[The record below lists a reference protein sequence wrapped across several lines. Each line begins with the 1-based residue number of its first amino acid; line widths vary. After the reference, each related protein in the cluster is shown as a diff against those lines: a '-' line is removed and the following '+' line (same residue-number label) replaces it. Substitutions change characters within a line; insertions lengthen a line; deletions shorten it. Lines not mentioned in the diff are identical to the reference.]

1 MQPGKTD
8 MDLEPIREKIDQLDK
23 TLVDLLNQRLA
34 LAAEIGRVKRNA
46 GGQIYVAEREDA
58 VMRKVTGQNQGPIR
72 NEALRAIY
80 REIMSAAIAL
90 EKPLMIA
97 YLGPEASNTHAAALK
112 KFGASVDYHAMATV
126 SDIFT
131 AVEKGETDYAV
142 IPIENSTEG
151 SVREALDSF
160 VESELKIVAQI
171 YLEISHALI
180 SNSPLE
186 AIERVYSKDQALAQ
200 CRHWLQRHLPHA
212 QLVDAPS
219 TSRAVQLAKQENGTA
234 AVAGE
239 LAAEHYGVPIV
250 QRNIQDKADNTTR
263 FFVIGRQPS
272 GPVGGGKDL
281 TSLLVSLG
289 DEAAS
294 HSGALL
300 KMLMPLAEKGI
311 NLSKIESRPSKK
323 RPWDYYFFLDVTGHY
338 DDPGMKTALS
348 ELKRFCPLVKWL
360 GSYPAVS

>member
-1 MQPGKTD
+1 
-8 MDLEPIREKIDQLDK
+8 MDLSAIRAQIDKLDGE
-23 TLVDLLNQRLA
+23 LVRILNERLT
-34 LAAEIGRVKRNA
+34 LAAEIGKLKRSQ

-58 VMRKVTGQNQGPIR
+58 VLRKVTGQNEGPIK

-160 VESELKIVAQI
+160 VESDLKIVAQI

-180 SNSPLE
+180 SNSRLE
-186 AIERVYSKDQALAQ
+186 EIERVYSKDQALAQ

-219 TSRAVQLAKQENGTA
+219 TSRAVQMAKDERGVA
-234 AVAGE
+234 AIAGE
-239 LAAEHYGVPIV
+239 LAAEHYGVPV
-250 QRNIQDKADNTTR
+250 VERNIQDKADNTTR
-263 FFVIGRQPS
+263 FFVIGKKAS
-272 GPVGGGKDL
+272 GAVGGGKDL

-300 KMLMPLAEKGI
+300 KMLMPLANRGI

-338 DDPGMKTALS
+338 DDPNMKSAVA
-348 ELKRFCPLVKWL
+348 ELRTFCPLVKWM
-360 GSYPAVS
+360 GSYPAAS

>member
-1 MQPGKTD
+1 
-8 MDLEPIREKIDQLDK
+8 MDLHSIREQIDRLDGQL
-23 TLVDLLNQRLA
+23 VQLLNERLT
-34 LAAEIGRVKRNA
+34 LAAEIGKLKRSQ

-58 VMRKVTGQNQGPIR
+58 VLRKVTAQNQGPIKQ
-72 NEALRAIY
+72 EALRAIY

-112 KFGASVDYHAMATV
+112 KFGASVDYHGMATV

-160 VESELKIVAQI
+160 IESDLKIVAQI
-171 YLEISHALI
+171 HLEISHALI
-180 SNSPLE
+180 SNSKLE
-186 AIERVYSKDQALAQ
+186 EIERVYSKDQALAQ

-212 QLVDAPS
+212 QLVDSPS
-219 TSRAVQLAKQENGTA
+219 TSRAVQLAKQEPGSA
-234 AVAGE
+234 AIAGE

-250 QRNIQDKADNTTR
+250 ERNIQDKADNTTR
-263 FFVIGRQPS
+263 FFVIGRKAS
-272 GPVGGGKDL
+272 GSVGNGKDI
-281 TSLLVSLG
+281 SSFAISLG
-289 DEAAS
+289 DQAS
-294 HSGALL
+294 ANPGALL
-300 KMLMPLAEKGI
+300 KMLMPMAERGI

-323 RPWDYYFFLDVTGHY
+323 RPWDYYFFIDVTGHY
-338 DDPGMKTALS
+338 DDPKMKEALA
-348 ELKRFCPLVKWL
+348 ELQKFCPLVKWL
-360 GSYPAVS
+360 GSYPAAS

>member
-1 MQPGKTD
+1 MELGH
-8 MDLEPIREKIDQLDK
+8 IRHQIDALDK
-23 TLVDLLNQRLA
+23 QLVEVLNERLK
-34 LAAEIGRVKRNA
+34 LAAEIGKVKRSA

-58 VMRKVTGQNQGPIR
+58 VLRKVTAQNQGPIK

-80 REIMSAAIAL
+80 REVMSAAIAL
-90 EKPLMIA
+90 EKPLLIA

-160 VESELKIVAQI
+160 VESDLKIVAQI
-171 YLEISHALI
+171 YLEINHALI
-180 SNSPLE
+180 SNSPLDK
-186 AIERVYSKDQALAQ
+186 IERVYSKDQALAQ

-212 QLVDAPS
+212 QLIDAPS
-219 TSRAVQLAKQENGTA
+219 TSRAVQIARQEAGTA

-239 LAAEHYGVPIV
+239 LAAEHYGVPILE
-250 QRNIQDKADNTTR
+250 RNIQDKADNTTR
-263 FFVIGRQPS
+263 FFVIGRQAS
-272 GPVGGGKDL
+272 GPVGNGKDI

-289 DEAAS
+289 DEAAA

-300 KMLMPLAEKGI
+300 RMLMPLAERGI
-311 NLSKIESRPSKK
+311 NLSKVESRPSKK
-323 RPWDYYFFLDVTGHY
+323 RPWDYYFFLDVTGHF
-338 DDPGMKTALS
+338 DDPNMKAALS
-348 ELKRFCPLVKWL
+348 ELKKFCPMVKWL

>member
-1 MQPGKTD
+1 
-8 MDLEPIREKIDQLDK
+8 MDLHTIREKIDELDSR
-23 TLVDLLNQRLA
+23 LVAVLNERLQ
-34 LAAEIGRVKRNA
+34 LAAEIGKLKRSQ

-58 VMRKVTGQNQGPIR
+58 VFRKVIARNQGPIK

-160 VESELKIVAQI
+160 VESDLKIVAQI

-186 AIERVYSKDQALAQ
+186 LIERVYSKDQALAQ

-219 TSRAVQLAKQENGTA
+219 TSRAVQMAKLEAGTA
-234 AVAGE
+234 AIAGE
-239 LAAEHYGVPIV
+239 LAAEHYGVAV
-250 QRNIQDKADNTTR
+250 VERNIQDKADNTTR
-263 FFVIGRQPS
+263 FFVIGRKAS

-300 KMLMPLAEKGI
+300 KMLMPLAERGI

-338 DDPGMKTALS
+338 EDAGMREAIA
-348 ELKRFCPLVKWL
+348 ELKKFCPMVKWL
-360 GSYPAVS
+360 GSYPGVS

>member
-1 MQPGKTD
+1 MS
-8 MDLEPIREKIDQLDK
+8 LEPIREKIDALDK
-23 TLVDLLNQRLA
+23 QLVTLVNERLA
-34 LAAEIGRVKRNA
+34 LAGEIGKIKRSQ

-58 VMRKVTGQNQGPIR
+58 VIRKVTKQNEGPIK
-72 NEALRAIY
+72 NEALQAIY

-90 EKPLMIA
+90 EKPLLIA
-97 YLGPEASNTHAAALK
+97 YLGPEATNTHLAAMK
-112 KFGASVDYHAMATV
+112 KFGASVDYHAMASI

-151 SVREALDSF
+151 SVRETLDSF
-160 VESELKIVAQI
+160 VESDLKIVAQI

-186 AIERVYSKDQALAQ
+186 EIERVYSKDQALAQ

-219 TSRAVQLAKQENGTA
+219 TSRAVQFAKEEPGTA
-234 AVAGE
+234 AIAGE
-239 LAAEHYGVPIV
+239 MAAEHYGVPVIE
-250 QRNIQDKADNTTR
+250 RNIQDKADNTTR
-263 FFVIGRQPS
+263 FFVLGKKAS
-272 GPVGGGKDL
+272 GPVGGGKDQ
-281 TSLLVSLG
+281 TSFLISLG
-289 DEAAS
+289 DDAAS

-300 KMLMPLAEKGI
+300 KMLMPLAERGI
-311 NLSKIESRPSKK
+311 NMSKIESRPSKK
-323 RPWDYYFFLDVTGHY
+323 RPWDYYFFLDVTGHH
-338 DDPGMKTALS
+338 DDENMKQALA
-348 ELKRFCPLVKWL
+348 ELRKFCRVKWL

>member
-1 MQPGKTD
+1 
-8 MDLEPIREKIDQLDK
+8 MDLNPIREKIDALDHQL
-23 TLVDLLNQRLA
+23 VEIINRRLE
-34 LAAEIGRVKRNA
+34 LAAEIGRIKRST
-46 GGQIYVAEREDA
+46 GGEIYVPEREDA
-58 VMRKVTGQNQGPIR
+58 VMRKVTSDNQGPIK

-97 YLGPEASNTHAAALK
+97 YLGPEATNTHAAAMK

-131 AVEKGETDYAV
+131 AVEKGEADYAV

-160 VESELKIVAQI
+160 VESDLEIVAQI
-171 YLEISHALI
+171 YLEVTHALI
-180 SNSPLE
+180 TNSPLE
-186 AIERVYSKDQALAQ
+186 KITKVYSKDQALAQ

-212 QLVDAPS
+212 QLIDASS
-219 TSRAVQLAKQENGTA
+219 TSRAVQIARDEAGTA

-239 LAAEHYGVPIV
+239 LAGQHYGVPV
-250 QRNIQDKADNTTR
+250 LVKNIQDKADNTTR
-263 FFVIGRQPS
+263 FFVIGRKPA
-272 GPVGGGKDL
+272 GPVGGGKDISSFL
-281 TSLLVSLG
+281 ISLG

-300 KMLMPLAEKGI
+300 KMLMPMAERGV

-323 RPWDYYFFLDVTGHY
+323 RPWDYYFFIDVTGHF
-338 DDPGMKTALS
+338 DDPSMKEALAD
-348 ELKRFCPLVKWL
+348 LKKFCPLVKWL
-360 GSYPAVS
+360 GSYPAVN

>member
-1 MQPGKTD
+1 
-8 MDLEPIREKIDQLDK
+8 MDLAKIREQIDGLDQQLVK
-23 TLVDLLNQRLA
+23 TLNERLT
-34 LAAEIGRVKRNA
+34 LAAEIGKLKRSQ

-58 VMRKVTGQNQGPIR
+58 VLRKVVDLNTGPIKD
-72 NEALRAIY
+72 EALRAIY

-90 EKPLMIA
+90 EKPLVIA
-97 YLGPEASNTHAAALK
+97 YLGPEATNTHAAAMK
-112 KFGASVDYHAMATV
+112 KFGASVNYHAMATI

-160 VESELKIVAQI
+160 VESDLKIVAQI
-171 YLEISHALI
+171 YLEVTHALI
-180 SNSPLE
+180 SSTPFEN
-186 AIERVYSKDQALAQ
+186 IEKVYSKDIALAQ

-212 QLVDAPS
+212 QLIDAPS
-219 TSRAVQLAKQENGTA
+219 TSRAVQIAKDTPGTA

-239 LAAEHYGVPIV
+239 LAAQFYGVPVIEK
-250 QRNIQDKADNTTR
+250 NIQDKADNTTR
-263 FFVIGRQPS
+263 FFVLGKRPS
-272 GPVGGGKDL
+272 GPVGNGRDM
-281 TSLLVSLG
+281 TSFIISLG

-300 KMLMPLAEKGI
+300 KMLMPLANRGI

-323 RPWDYYFFLDVTGHY
+323 RPWDYFFFIDVTGHY
-338 DDPGMKTALS
+338 EDESMKEALV
-348 ELKRFCPLVKWL
+348 ELKRFCPMVKWL
-360 GSYPAVS
+360 GSYPVAN

>member
-1 MQPGKTD
+1 MS
-8 MDLEPIREKIDQLDK
+8 LEPIREKIDRLDAQLV
-23 TLVDLLNQRLA
+23 TLINERLA
-34 LAAEIGRVKRNA
+34 LAGEIGKIKRKE

-58 VMRKVTGQNQGPIR
+58 VIRKVTKQNEGPIK
-72 NEALRAIY
+72 NEALQAIY

-90 EKPLMIA
+90 EQPLVIA
-97 YLGPEASNTHAAALK
+97 YLGPEASNTHAAAMK
-112 KFGASVDYHAMATV
+112 KFGASVNYHALATIG
-126 SDIFT
+126 DIFT

-151 SVREALDSF
+151 SVRETLDSF
-160 VESELKIVAQI
+160 VESDLKIVAQI

-180 SNSPLE
+180 SNSPRE
-186 AIERVYSKDQALAQ
+186 GIERVYSKDQAIAQ

-219 TSRAVQLAKQENGTA
+219 TSRAVQFAKDEPGA
-234 AVAGE
+234 AAIASE
-239 LAAEHYGVPIV
+239 LAAEHYGVPVIE
-250 QRNIQDKADNTTR
+250 RNIQDKADNTTR
-263 FFVIGRQPS
+263 FFVLGKKAS

-281 TSLLVSLG
+281 TSFLVSLG

-300 KMLMPLAEKGI
+300 KMLMPLAERGI

-323 RPWDYYFFLDVTGHY
+323 RPWDYYFFLDVTGHF
-338 DDPGMKTALS
+338 DDANMKEALT
-348 ELKRFCPLVKWL
+348 ELKKFCPMVKWL
-360 GSYPAVS
+360 GSYPAAN

>member
-1 MQPGKTD
+1 MS
-8 MDLEPIREKIDQLDK
+8 LEPIRQKIDELDK
-23 TLVDLLNQRLA
+23 QLVTIINERLA
-34 LAAEIGRVKRNA
+34 LAAEIGKIKRKE

-58 VMRKVTGQNQGPIR
+58 VQRKVTGQNDGPIK
-72 NEALRAIY
+72 NEALKAIY

-90 EKPLMIA
+90 EKPLLIA
-97 YLGPEASNTHAAALK
+97 YLGPEASNTHAAAMK
-112 KFGASVDYHAMATV
+112 KFGASVDYHAMATIG
-126 SDIFT
+126 DIFT

-151 SVREALDSF
+151 SVREALDNF
-160 VESELKIVAQI
+160 VESDLKIVAQI
-171 YLEISHALI
+171 HLEISHCLI
-180 SNSPLE
+180 SNSPLDE
-186 AIERVYSKDQALAQ
+186 IERVYSKDQALAQ

-219 TSRAVQLAKQENGTA
+219 TSRAVQFAKDEPGTA

-239 LAAEHYGVPIV
+239 LAAEHYGVPVIEK
-250 QRNIQDKADNTTR
+250 NIQDKADNTTR
-263 FFVIGRQPS
+263 FFVLGKKPS
-272 GPVGGGKDL
+272 GSAGSGKDI
-281 TSLLVSLG
+281 TSFLVSLG

-300 KMLMPLAEKGI
+300 KMLMPLAERGI

-338 DDPGMKTALS
+338 DDAAMKEALA
-348 ELKRFCPLVKWL
+348 ELKKFCPLVKWL
-360 GSYPAVS
+360 GSYPVAS

>member
-1 MQPGKTD
+1 MNLG
-8 MDLEPIREKIDQLDK
+8 PIREKIDVLDRQL
-23 TLVDLLNQRLA
+23 VELLNERLA
-34 LAAEIGRVKRNA
+34 LAAEIGKVKRSE

-58 VMRKVTGQNQGPIR
+58 VLRKVTGQNQGPIKH
-72 NEALRAIY
+72 EALRAIY

-90 EKPLMIA
+90 EKPLVIA

-112 KFGASVDYHAMATV
+112 KFGASVNYHAMATV

-160 VESELKIVAQI
+160 VESDLKIVAQI
-171 YLEISHALI
+171 YLEINHALI
-180 SNSPLE
+180 SNSALE
-186 AIERVYSKDQALAQ
+186 EIERVYSKDQALAQ

-219 TSRAVQLAKQENGTA
+219 TSRAVQLAKQEPGTA

-239 LAAEHYGVPIV
+239 LAAEHYGMPVV
-250 QRNIQDKADNTTR
+250 ARNIQDKADNTTR
-263 FFVIGRQPS
+263 FFVIGKKAS

-300 KMLMPLAEKGI
+300 KMLMPLAQRGI

-338 DDPGMKTALS
+338 EDAATKDAIA
-348 ELKRFCPLVKWL
+348 ELRKFCPLVKWL
-360 GSYPAVS
+360 GSYPVAS